1 MVIHPVDFFQC
12 ILLSMSSSQERSIP
26 FLEEMLSLAPVGVF
40 RTRSTGEAI
49 FFNQKMADILHF
61 AEPEEAVAY
70 YQDLPN
76 QLYQD
81 PGCRADLIR
90 ELEEHG
96 RVENFVAPAKRR
108 DGSKLWIEIS
118 ARVSRWESPSVFLL
132 DGYVTDISARHQA
145 EELLAERE
153 QRYRKVVESSPNAIF
168 TTNTSGHVRDFNSA
182 AERLFGYSRSTMID
196 KHYTDLLEPAQYANG
211 VDRMF
216 QSVLGGASFSGI
228 DLIFRK
234 SDGQRC
240 YTLSRLYPVQDLQG
254 EVSGVVFANTDIT
267 QRRMVEL
274 QLREREEHLQRLNKE
289 KETLILEIQ
298 KKKKN
303 NLQAIVSLIS
313 LQQGYV
319 RDPEDAALF
328 AQSAERVRSMA
339 LVHEQLYQSSSYA
352 QIDFSDYTETLL
364 RELEA
369 AQSDGRSFSFTLDLE
384 PLTLDLNRA
393 IPCGLVINELVS
405 NAIKHNRSN
414 PGRIEIHLALRKRD
428 GTVEVEVSND
438 GATLPENFDLRREQ
452 GLGLTL
458 VESLAAQ
465 LGGTIEALRRDR
477 TVFRLTFPL

>member
-1 MVIHPVDFFQC
+1 
-12 ILLSMSSSQERSIP
+12 MSSSQERSIP

-40 RTRSTGEAI
+40 RSRSTGEAL
-49 FFNQKMADILHF
+49 FFNQKMADMLHF
-61 AEPEEAVAY
+61 ATPEEAVAY

-81 PGCRADLIR
+81 PNHRANLIK
-90 ELEEHG
+90 ELKEHG

-118 ARVSRWESPSVFLL
+118 ARVSRWESSSLFLL
-132 DGYVTDISARHQA
+132 EGYVTDISARHQA

-168 TTNTSGHVRDFNSA
+168 TTDSSGYVRDFNSA
-182 AERLFGYSRSTMID
+182 AEQLFGFSRSTTIN
-196 KHYTDLLEPAQYANG
+196 KHYTELLEPDEFTEG
-211 VDRMF
+211 LDRMF

-228 DLIFRK
+228 DLVFRRA
-234 SDGQRC
+234 DGRRC

-254 EVSGVVFANTDIT
+254 QVSGVVFANTDIT
-267 QRRMVEL
+267 QRRTVEL
-274 QLREREEHLQRLNKE
+274 QLKEREEHLQRLNKE
-289 KETLILEIQ
+289 KETLLLEIHHRV
-298 KKKKN
+298 KN
-303 NLQAIVSLIS
+303 NLQAIVSLLN

-319 RDPEDAALF
+319 RDPEDAELF
-328 AQSAERVRSMA
+328 AQSADRVRSMA

-352 QIDFSDYTETLL
+352 QIAFSHYIETLL
-364 RELEA
+364 HELEA
-369 AQSDGRSFSFTLDLE
+369 AQSDGRSFDFTFDLE

-405 NAIKHNRSN
+405 NAIKHNR
-414 PGRIEIHLALRKRD
+414 GRPDRISIHISLRKRNS
-428 GTVEVEVSND
+428 TVEVEVSND
-438 GATLPENFDLRREQ
+438 GATLPDGFDLHRGQ

-465 LGGTIEALRRDR
+465 LGGTVEAIRKDR
-477 TVFRLTFPL
+477 TIFRLTFPL